1 MQDCRC
7 EHSYVS
13 LNYKRKTSQIKK
25 TSVFGNRPNPP
36 YPTGNLGS
44 FFFAF
49 VPKIKSK
56 KSIWAG
62 GSPPRHT
69 IFHFFSRSV
78 KNNLGKGVPSWDSQP
93 QFRQCS
99 RKRVFFSGTSSLRV
113 NIISGSV
120 DSTTL
125 LISPAEPFRYS
136 RFDANIPIFH
146 TFAYDRIF
154 CLGNSCL
161 SSLRFARAIK
171 ERQSPT
177 VGLGKD

>member
-1 MQDCRC
+1 MGR
-7 EHSYVS
+7 
-13 LNYKRKTSQIKK
+13 
-25 TSVFGNRPNPP
+25 G
-36 YPTGNLGS
+36 
-44 FFFAF
+44 FA
-49 VPKIKSK
+49 PAAHYIS
-56 KSIWAG
+56 
-62 GSPPRHT
+62 
-69 IFHFFSRSV
+69 FFSRSV

-161 SSLRFARAIK
+161 SSPRVGAVK
-171 ERQSPT
+171 ERQSPHPLT
-177 VGLGKD
+177 KWPFSVLSLQLFYKLC